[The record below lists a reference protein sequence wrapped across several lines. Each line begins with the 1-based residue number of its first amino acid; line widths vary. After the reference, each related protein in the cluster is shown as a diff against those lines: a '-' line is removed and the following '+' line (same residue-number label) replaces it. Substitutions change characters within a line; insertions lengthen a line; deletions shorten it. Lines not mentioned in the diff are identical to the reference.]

1 METERTA
8 YEDPAKVHDMYADCH
23 TIGVKLRYDRIAKAA
38 AGTAPSLSFADFP
51 RDVTKREISIDEAT
65 ARLAAALFLD

>member
-8 YEDPAKVHDMYADCH
+8 YDDPSTLHDMCADCR

-38 AGTAPSLSFADFP
+38 ARPAPSLRFENYP
-51 RDVTKREISIDEAT
+51 REVTKREISIDQAT
-65 ARLAAALFLD
+65 ARLAAALYLD